1 VSSIIVGAN
10 DWAGAWAVD
19 DGMQPLYPLATGGER
34 QRELAYRVGVNL
46 IMYTLTGNYKADQI
60 HIPEI
65 LKRLD
70 Q

>member
-1 VSSIIVGAN
+1 V
-10 DWAGAWAVD
+10 
-19 DGMQPLYPLATGGER
+19 R
-34 QRELAYRVGVNL
+34 QRELAYRVGVNV

-70 Q
+70 R